1 MNITEMEAT
10 LRAIHTLSK
19 HDQGD
24 HGHHGPW
31 GHICK
36 ACTKWERAEGW
47 REGRK
52 GNSAYMHEISI
63 PVREHEKNRFHPT
76 CLSSQKAESPNDHWT
91 IKIN

>member
-63 PVREHEKNRFHPT
+63 PVRENTRRTGSIQLVCQVKK
-76 CLSSQKAESPNDHWT
+76 QKVQMT
-91 IKIN
+91 TGQ